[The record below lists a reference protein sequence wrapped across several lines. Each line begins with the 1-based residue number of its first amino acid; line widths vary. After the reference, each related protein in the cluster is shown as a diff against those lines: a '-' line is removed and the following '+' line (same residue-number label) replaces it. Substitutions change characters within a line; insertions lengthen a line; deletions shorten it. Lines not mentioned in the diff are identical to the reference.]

1 MGAREGVEP
10 VNLVPFSFKEFRG
23 TKNPPHS
30 MGGERQCEFRI
41 RHEEFRIITPSMNR
55 GA

>member
-30 MGGERQCEFRI
+30 MRGVRQEHER
-41 RHEEFRIITPSMNR
+41 TSPSIHAGVNF
-55 GA
+55 